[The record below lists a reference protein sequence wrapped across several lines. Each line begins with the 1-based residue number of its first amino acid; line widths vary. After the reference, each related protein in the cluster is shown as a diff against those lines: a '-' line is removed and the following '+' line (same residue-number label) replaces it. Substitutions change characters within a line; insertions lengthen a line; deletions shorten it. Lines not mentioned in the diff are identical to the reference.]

1 MITKK
6 ERWQTELETKRKRL
20 NLYLDMEE
28 KMLTGSPQA
37 YSIGSRSKT
46 NYSMSP
52 DQLRTAIKQLEEEV
66 EELENLLNG
75 NRSRKCVGVVPR
87 F

>member
-1 MITKK
+1 MVTKK

-20 NLYLDMEE
+20 NLYLEMEE

-46 NYSMSP
+46 N
-52 DQLRTAIKQLEEEV
+52 
-66 EELENLLNG
+66 
-75 NRSRKCVGVVPR
+75 
-87 F
+87 